1 MNWFSSFITSS
12 LGRKLIMSLTGLF
25 LILFLLVHLAG
36 NLQLLL
42 DDGGESFNKYSYF
55 MTHNGLI
62 KTISYGLYFFIL
74 LHAIQGVLIWKKN
87 RISRGSNK
95 YAVQVVRTVNTNGF
109 AAKNMMYLGLM
120 ILAFLL
126 LHMGDFWWATKTAN
140 LPTETYEGSPKSY
153 LDLYVKVYV
162 SFKQLWVVIAYLVG
176 LLALFFHLLHGFQ
189 SAFQTLGLHHK
200 KYTPWIK
207 TIGLA
212 YSVLIPVG
220 YAILPVY
227 FYFKT
232 ELPSQVLAERIE
244 SFQWLIQ

>member
-42 DDGGESFNKYSYF
+42 HDGGESFNKYSYF

-62 KTISYGLYFFIL
+62 KTISYGLYLFIL
-74 LHAIQGVLIWKKN
+74 LHAIQGILIWKKN
-87 RISRGSNK
+87 RESRGTN
-95 YAVQVVRTVNTNGF
+95 YAVKVTRTVNTNGF
-109 AAKNMMYLGLM
+109 AAKNMMYLGLL

-126 LHMGDFWWATKTAN
+126 LHMGDFWWATKSAN
-140 LPTETYEGSPKSY
+140 LPSETYEGSSQAY
-153 LDLYVKVYV
+153 LDLYIKVYV
-162 SFKQLWVVIAYLVG
+162 SFKQLWVVIAYLLG
-176 LLALFFHLLHGFQ
+176 LTALFFHLLHGFQ
-189 SAFQTLGLHHK
+189 SAFQTLGLNHK

-207 TIGLA
+207 TIGMA
-212 YSVLIPVG
+212 YSILIPLG
-220 YAILPVY
+220 YAILPLY
-227 FYFKT
+227 FYFLT
-232 ELPSQVLAERIE
+232 DIPDATLAERIE